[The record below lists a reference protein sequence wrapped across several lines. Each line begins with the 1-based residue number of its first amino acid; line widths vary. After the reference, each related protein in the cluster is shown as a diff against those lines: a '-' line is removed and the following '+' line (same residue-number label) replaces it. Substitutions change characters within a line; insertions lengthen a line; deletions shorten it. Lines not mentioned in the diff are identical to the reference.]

1 MPLEIG
7 AGKQRALLAVLLL
20 EAGSAVPMERLI
32 DALWEEDAPASAVN
46 SVHVYVSQLR
56 KLLGARLVTRGHG
69 YALDVEPGQLDLHRF
84 EQAIADGR
92 EHLARG
98 DADGAAR
105 VLREGLALWR
115 GPALAD
121 FTYERFAQDEI
132 RRLEELRLTADEER
146 IDADLERGRHS
157 ALVPELEVLVREHP
171 LRERLRG
178 QLMLALYRCGRQ
190 ADALE
195 AYRTGRDLLVE
206 EVGLEPGPALKN
218 LQAAIL
224 RQDPDLEPARPP
236 ARRVRA
242 PRRRRG
248 PLLVAGGGAL
258 LLVAIVTVAL
268 AISGGDDTA
277 GLTTIVPNS
286 VAVIDPA
293 TDRIVADIPVGAT
306 PTSVAVGEG
315 GVWVLNADDRTVSKI
330 DARRLRVERTVASQP
345 VPTDL
350 AAGGGAVWVGSGREV
365 AASQVHGTFAP
376 DGLARLDA
384 DSGVVA
390 ARLALPRHG
399 PGPGALGR
407 RLPGQHQIAA
417 TAEDVWA
424 IDGNGTISRFDVA
437 TNRLAHRARSLSAA
451 SLAADREGVWVA
463 TGDDT
468 VLRMTAER
476 TKVSQRVKL
485 TTFSLGGIAA
495 GAGAVWVTDP
505 TAGTLW
511 RIDPAPDALTQ
522 TIPVGAGAFAV
533 AYGEGSVWVVNTL
546 DETVLRVDPET
557 NRVVARIPVGGAPR
571 EIAVG
576 HGRVWVTVA
585 VGGDTGTQRA
595 VSGAPRTRIAG
606 ALPASICGQVSYG
619 GDGSPDLLI
628 ASDLP
633 LRSGPRGSTLPMA
646 HAVEFVLARRR
657 FRAGRHTVGYQSCD
671 DSTDQVAGEDPAK
684 CIGNAKAL
692 AANRKVIGVIGP
704 YGSGCAGETIPILNQ
719 AAGGPLALISP
730 SNSYP
735 GLTRRIT
742 GVEPGELE
750 APLPHGGAQL
760 RARVPD
766 RRLPV
771 GRAGDARGP
780 PAGQAGVRARGQQ
793 RRRLHHHAERRL
805 PARGAGGGPPDRR
818 RRVMGSR
825 DGELPVARRSRRPC
839 AARRRVPERDRLR
852 QWRSP
857 RPRAASRPGPGRR
870 AAGAGRLLRHP
881 LPGR

>member
-69 YALDVEPGQLDLHRF
+69 YALDVEPGELDLHRF

-330 DARRLRVERTVASQP
+330 DARRLRVERTVASQRGADRP
-345 VPTDL
+345 RRRRGRGLGRKRPRGGCLAGPRDL
-350 AAGGGAVWVGSGREV
+350 RARWPGTAGCRLGCRRGA
-365 AASQVHGTFAP
+365 
-376 DGLARLDA
+376 
-384 DSGVVA
+384 
-390 ARLALPRHG
+390 
-399 PGPGALGR
+399 PGAPAPR
-407 RLPGQHQIAA
+407 PGSRSARAQ
-417 TAEDVWA
+417 TA
-424 IDGNGTISRFDVA
+424 R
-437 TNRLAHRARSLSAA
+437 
-451 SLAADREGVWVA
+451 
-463 TGDDT
+463 
-468 VLRMTAER
+468 
-476 TKVSQRVKL
+476 
-485 TTFSLGGIAA
+485 
-495 GAGAVWVTDP
+495 
-505 TAGTLW
+505 
-511 RIDPAPDALTQ
+511 PAPDRGHRRGRVGDRRERHHLALRRGDEPARPQ
-522 TIPVGAGAFAV
+522 GAKLVG
-533 AYGEGSVWVVNTL
+533 
-546 DETVLRVDPET
+546 R
-557 NRVVARIPVGGAPR
+557 VAR
-571 EIAVG
+571 
-576 HGRVWVTVA
+576 GR
-585 VGGDTGTQRA
+585 
-595 VSGAPRTRIAG
+595 P
-606 ALPASICGQVSYG
+606 
-619 GDGSPDLLI
+619 
-628 ASDLP
+628 
-633 LRSGPRGSTLPMA
+633 
-646 HAVEFVLARRR
+646 
-657 FRAGRHTVGYQSCD
+657 
-671 DSTDQVAGEDPAK
+671 
-684 CIGNAKAL
+684 
-692 AANRKVIGVIGP
+692 
-704 YGSGCAGETIPILNQ
+704 
-719 AAGGPLALISP
+719 
-730 SNSYP
+730 
-735 GLTRRIT
+735 
-742 GVEPGELE
+742 
-750 APLPHGGAQL
+750 
-760 RARVPD
+760 
-766 RRLPV
+766 
-771 GRAGDARGP
+771 
-780 PAGQAGVRARGQQ
+780 
-793 RRRLHHHAERRL
+793 
-805 PARGAGGGPPDRR
+805 
-818 RRVMGSR
+818 
-825 DGELPVARRSRRPC
+825 
-839 AARRRVPERDRLR
+839 
-852 QWRSP
+852 
-857 RPRAASRPGPGRR
+857 
-870 AAGAGRLLRHP
+870 
-881 LPGR
+881 